1 MVLGESRFCNKEYK
15 KTVYAT
21 FRIRIRNEE
30 RLLIR
35 IQEDKND
42 SQQLQQHF
50 LKAYEDGWILTGFGS
65 NSRQADLKIKRN
77 DRSHERVHRDF
88 SLNVFF
94 FDGFNAI

>member
-1 MVLGESRFCNKEYK
+1 MNTKKRFTQRLRSE
-15 KTVYAT
+15 
-21 FRIRIRNEE
+21 IRNEE

-42 SQQLQQHF
+42 FQQFQQNF
-50 LKAYEDGWILTGFGS
+50 LKAYKEGWILTVIGP
-65 NSRQADLKIKRN
+65 NSRQADLKKRN
-77 DRSHERVHRDF
+77 DTTHKGVHRDF